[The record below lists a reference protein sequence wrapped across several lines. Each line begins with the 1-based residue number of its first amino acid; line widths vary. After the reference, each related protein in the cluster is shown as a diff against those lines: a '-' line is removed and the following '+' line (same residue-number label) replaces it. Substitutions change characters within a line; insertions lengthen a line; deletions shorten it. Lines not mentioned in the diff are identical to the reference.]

1 MSAPMV
7 ITEPAAAYAASRCL
21 AARVRD
27 VARWT
32 TAQHPTRCGWCDL
45 PTDVLDRMIS
55 GFNELVEYDRRNRTS
70 ASGAG
75 AFGRLQRD
83 EQLAQ
88 ILAAQQLED
97 EPPPAPARIADLAL
111 ALAAAAQ
118 PTPPPVLEVTVPASE
133 GVPVAAAPT
142 PAASSSRPNWA
153 KGRR

>member
-1 MSAPMV
+1 MV

-111 ALAAAAQ
+111 AAAAQ
-118 PTPPPVLEVTVPASE
+118 PPSPPVVQVTVPAS
-133 GVPVAAAPT
+133 GVPVAAAPAA
-142 PAASSSRPNWA
+142 AASSSRPSWA